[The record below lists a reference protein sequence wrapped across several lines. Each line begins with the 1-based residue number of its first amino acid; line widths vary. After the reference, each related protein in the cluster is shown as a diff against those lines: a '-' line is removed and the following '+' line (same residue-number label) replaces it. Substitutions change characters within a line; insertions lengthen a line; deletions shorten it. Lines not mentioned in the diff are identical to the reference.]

1 MNVETASYSEL
12 KNYVKG
18 VWNRKGA
25 SAHFSNYPQKTKES
39 LRKLVERWRSE
50 SNIIETKQQCNQTI
64 KTEKMVNTETTIH
77 EVIDV
82 LCEALDKLKNLP
94 SYANEKELQ
103 ELHSKAMEIESE
115 IEFAS

>member
-39 LRKLVERWRSE
+39 LRKLVERWRSK

-77 EVIDV
+77 EVIDIMV
-82 LCEALDKLKNLP
+82 ECVDKLRHLP
-94 SYANEKELQ
+94 AYAKEKEL
-103 ELHSKAMEIESE
+103 EILHNKAMEIEAE
-115 IEFAS
+115 LEFRS